1 MNTWGRRLRRK
12 YSDQVQFCRQELKS
26 IRQSNN
32 LNISS
37 NYVEVNKKRNML
49 IAQEEY
55 YQKQRAKIFWLKDG
69 DVNSKFFHSSSNS
82 RKASNMIHCLEH
94 DDDDIDFNKK
104 KKRNLMLLPLISIP
118 YFKLATIILLIFQSL
133 IIYLIVFLLTTMPL
147 YWPLLL
153 RKNLELHFSI

>member
-1 MNTWGRRLRRK
+1 M
-12 YSDQVQFCRQELKS
+12 
-26 IRQSNN
+26 
-32 LNISS
+32 
-37 NYVEVNKKRNML
+37 
-49 IAQEEY
+49 
-55 YQKQRAKIFWLKDG
+55 KDG

-94 DDDDIDFNKK
+94 DDDDIDFNK

-147 YWPLLL
+147 YWLLLL
-153 RKNLELHFSI
+153 RKNLELHFSIWTLTSPLALMVWIQFFTKKFGTYVDMRSTILVLLGLKLAPSPLR

>member
-37 NYVEVNKKRNML
+37 NYVEVNKKHNLL

-104 KKRNLMLLPLISIP
+104 KRNLMLLPLISIP

-147 YWPLLL
+147 YWLLLL